1 MQLCHAPTR
10 LKTTFT
16 RSVRTHIIKQ
26 RSAATLPAADLQW
39 IQMAHRAHTLAAWA
53 SQPDPQ
59 SSPLLLLHRHLAEAA
74 ACCCSTQHVAA
85 AKVPDVYDTPA
96 AAADAAAADADAA
109 AADADAADAVDDA
122 AAEGPG
128 SLRVGGDWLL
138 ESAEVGQTVKWICS
152 GFAALPA
159 ASDRLAYI

>member
-59 SSPLLLLHRHLAEAA
+59 SSPLLLLHRHLAE
-74 ACCCSTQHVAA
+74 THLLLLLMQLLLMLMLLMQLMMLLLRGLVAF
-85 AKVPDVYDTPA
+85 VL
-96 AAADAAAADADAA
+96 
-109 AADADAADAVDDA
+109 AVT
-122 AAEGPG
+122 GYW
-128 SLRVGGDWLL
+128 SRLR
-138 ESAEVGQTVKWICS
+138 
-152 GFAALPA
+152 
-159 ASDRLAYI
+159 